1 MVQFKL
7 WRLENNLG
15 VVWVTQVTQVYVI
28 LKHTK
33 RSFQID
39 DKIKV
44 ILYPFDISAFL
55 TDSNCISDW
64 STWTFEVDR
73 SDRQQQCGGHC
84 NLNSLG
90 LCHCIFLVQVIYFR
104 VLMVKPI
111 SNFNLL
117 TYELRFSTMSIMYTS
132 IIQSKIYC

>member
-1 MVQFKL
+1 MHKWFSLNL

-15 VVWVTQVTQVYVI
+15 GVWFWVRNRLYVI

-73 SDRQQQCGGHC
+73 SDRQQ
-84 NLNSLG
+84 
-90 LCHCIFLVQVIYFR
+90 
-104 VLMVKPI
+104 
-111 SNFNLL
+111 
-117 TYELRFSTMSIMYTS
+117 
-132 IIQSKIYC
+132 